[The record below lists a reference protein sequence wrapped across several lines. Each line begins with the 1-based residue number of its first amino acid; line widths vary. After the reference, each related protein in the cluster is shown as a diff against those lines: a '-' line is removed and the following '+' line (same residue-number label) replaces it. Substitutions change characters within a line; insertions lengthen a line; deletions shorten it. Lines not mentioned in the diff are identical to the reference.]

1 MNAPSRIMRDW
12 SSSGKASGESRRKK
26 REELK
31 ARFIAAV
38 EAGAELTK
46 TGIVA
51 PRTYQTWRRDDEGFS
66 RKIDTIL
73 AARRAA
79 RPKKV
84 YVYKRPSRAKTYGRS
99 AMERLTSDATYVKA
113 VSLLAGRKLAPDI
126 RESAISELVL
136 MMLEGETPNV
146 GKAVHAA
153 KAEFLPHARY
163 YEGDKFY
170 VD

>member
-1 MNAPSRIMRDW
+1 MGRVA
-12 SSSGKASGESRRKK
+12 GLASGESRRIK

-51 PRTYQTWRRDDEGFS
+51 PRTYQVWRRDDAEFS
-66 RKIDTIL
+66 KRIDAIL

-84 YVYKRPSRAKTYGRS
+84 YVYKRPSRAKVYGRS
-99 AMERLTSDATYVKA
+99 AMERLTSDAMYVKA

-136 MMLEGETPNV
+136 MMLEGETPNA

-153 KAEFLPHARY
+153 KAEFLPHGRY

>member
-1 MNAPSRIMRDW
+1 MRDW
-12 SSSGKASGESRRKK
+12 SGNGKASGESRRNK

-46 TGIVA
+46 TGVVA
-51 PRTYQTWRRDDEGFS
+51 PRTYQVWRRNDAEFS
-66 RKIDTIL
+66 RKVDAIL
-73 AARRAA
+73 KARREAK
-79 RPKKV
+79 PKKV
-84 YVYKRPSRAKTYGRS
+84 YVYKRPSRAKVYGRS
-99 AMERLTSDATYVKA
+99 AMERLTSDAIYVKA

-126 RESAISELVL
+126 RESAISELML
-136 MMLEGETPNV
+136 MMLEGETPDA

-153 KAEFLPHARY
+153 KAEFLPHGRY
-163 YEGDKFY
+163 YEGDRY